1 MSQQNYPPR
10 PQEEEIDL
18 REQLELYLQRWPWFV
33 GGLVLALACAFLY
46 LRYTTPTYNTVATV
60 IIKDEE
66 GGGAPS
72 ELSAFADMGMF
83 SGMGTNSIENELGIF
98 RSKRL
103 ITNVARELNLN
114 IRYFEEGTVR
124 TTELFA
130 NTPFRIQVLKFDV
143 EKYQQT
149 ATSEGI
155 APLFFRIESDT
166 TYSVENE
173 EVEWT
178 KQLNFGESF
187 SLPYAEISVT
197 PNFLAAGTSAE
208 DLKETTIKVIF
219 STVDD
224 AAAVYRERVQVNL
237 TDKNSSLIE
246 LSLQDPV
253 KEKAQQILDELI
265 YQYNKEAIE
274 DKNLVSR
281 NTAQFI
287 EERLQIITQEL
298 DSVETGKEQFKKE
311 NQLTDIQAESQLFI
325 ENASEFRNRQLE
337 VETQLELVNTMIE
350 YLKSDDGDG
359 LLPSNLGFEEQGV
372 VSIIQS
378 YNQLVLERDRILA
391 GSTERNP
398 VIINLNNQI
407 SQIKANVLQSLNN
420 LKTSLLIA
428 RDDLNAQ
435 EAQIEAQIA
444 KVPSKEKEFRVIL
457 RQQDI
462 KEALYLFLLQKRE
475 ETSLSLAVTAPKAKI
490 VDSAYSSREPVSPK
504 PKIILLAALILGL
517 VVPFLWIYVKQL
529 LSNKLETRK
538 DIEKLTQEISVI
550 GEVPQ
555 LSRKETDI
563 ITKNDRSVLAESFRI
578 LYTNLQYLFV
588 TSAEETKG
596 KTILT
601 TSTVKG
607 EGKTFVSMNLA
618 ITIANTGKK
627 VLLVG
632 ADIRNPQLQR
642 YLPNADR
649 SAGVT
654 EFLVNK
660 NLVVEDLIQSTDIH
674 RNLSILLSGSI
685 PPNPA
690 ELWRQGRTEE
700 LFARLKEQYDYV
712 IIDSA
717 PSLLVTDT
725 FLINKYAD
733 ITLYVVRAGVTQK
746 KMVEFPVESM
756 KSGKLHDVGFV
767 LNDVEIANFGY
778 GNKYGYA
785 YDVDKPSFMERLR
798 GRFVFRK

>member
-1 MSQQNYPPR
+1 MTPA
-10 PQEEEIDL
+10 DL
-18 REQLELYLQRWPWFV
+18 
-33 GGLVLALACAFLY
+33 A
-46 LRYTTPTYNTVATV
+46 ATV
-60 IIKDEE
+60 
-66 GGGAPS
+66 
-72 ELSAFADMGMF
+72 LSAARAVF
-83 SGMGTNSIENELGIF
+83 
-98 RSKRL
+98 
-103 ITNVARELNLN
+103 VARELDLN

-130 NTPFRIQVLKFDV
+130 EKPFNIQVLKFD
-143 EKYQQT
+143 EERFIELAEDEE
-149 ATSEGI
+149 AT
-155 APLFFRIESDT
+155 APLFFTIQSDS
-166 TYSVENE
+166 TYTVINE
-173 EVEWT
+173 EAGWE
-178 KQLNFGESF
+178 KEMNFGEALV
-187 SLPYAEISVT
+187 LPYAEVSVT
-197 PNFLAAGTSAE
+197 PSFADAGITAE
-208 DLKETTIKVIF
+208 ELTETTIKVVFNTIEN
-219 STVDD
+219 
-224 AAAVYRERVQVNL
+224 AAAAYRERVQVNL
-237 TDKNSSLIE
+237 TDKNASLIE
-246 LSLQDPV
+246 LSLQDAV
-253 KEKAQQILDELI
+253 KEKAQDILDELVF
-265 YQYNKEAIE
+265 QYNKEAIA
-274 DKNLVSR
+274 DKNLVSQ
-281 NTAQFI
+281 NTAEFI
-287 EERLQIITQEL
+287 EDRLQIITQEL
-298 DSVETGKEQFKKE
+298 DSVETGKEQFKKA
-311 NQLTDIQAESQLFI
+311 NQLTDIQAESQLFL
-325 ENASEFRNRQLE
+325 ENASEFRKRQLE
-337 VETQLELVNTMIE
+337 VETQLELANTMIE

-372 VSIIQS
+372 VSIISS

-398 VIINLNNQI
+398 VIVNLNNQI
-407 SQIKANVLQSLNN
+407 RQIKANVLQSLNN

-428 RDDLNAQ
+428 RNDLNAQ

-444 KVPSKEKEFRVIL
+444 KVPSKEKEFRHIL

-504 PKIILLAALILGL
+504 PKIIMLAALILGL
-517 VVPFLWIYVKQL
+517 VVPFLVIYLRSL

-538 DIEKLTQEISVI
+538 DVEKLTQEIPVI
-550 GEVPQ
+550 GEVPK
-555 LSRKETDI
+555 LHKKETDI
-563 ITKNDRSVLAESFRI
+563 IVRNDRSVLAESFRI
-578 LYTNLQYLFV
+578 LFTNLQYLFV
-588 TSAEETKG
+588 NTDQEHKG

-627 VLLVG
+627 VVLVG

-642 YLPNADR
+642 YLPKADR

-660 NLVVEDLIQSTDIH
+660 SLQVEDLVQATDIH
-674 RNLSILLSGSI
+674 PKLSILLSGSI

-690 ELWRQGRTEE
+690 ELWRQGRSDEM
-700 LFARLKEQYDYV
+700 FARLEELYDYV

-733 ITLYVVRAGVTQK
+733 TILYVLRAGVTQK

-756 KSGKLHDVGFV
+756 KGGKLHDVGFV

-785 YDVDKPSFMERLR
+785 YDVDRPSFMERLR
-798 GRFVFRK
+798 GKFAFRN